1 MLVSYLI
8 FSILLFAVML
18 LLIVGFETVG
28 FKLSETLTIFIISS
42 AIYFTSSLSILLYFR
57 GWLGFGL
64 VDATHKIFCFQNI
77 LLVGSRGN
85 LAVGFDIAGF
95 LIPFIISLRMIVDKR
110 SPILSSIIGIVVV
123 AVVAYLFSDFLQD
136 EGILVRNI
144 YALSLVASILGIALA
159 NKNWEKAGPI
169 AYVSGSLGVLIGAD
183 VIRLIDLIR
192 YKSSALVIAS
202 VGGAGV
208 FDAIFLVGIFAV
220 IIDIAL
226 VQYLRLVNKIKS
238 HVP

>member
-1 MLVSYLI
+1 MLVSYVI
-8 FSILLFAVML
+8 FLILLFAVLL

-42 AIYFTSSLSILLYFR
+42 TIYLTSSLSIILYFR
-57 GWLGFGL
+57 GWIGFGL
-64 VDATHKIFCFQNI
+64 VDATHKIFRFQNM
-77 LLVGSRGN
+77 LLVGNGGN
-85 LAVGFDIAGF
+85 IAVGFDIAGF
-95 LIPFIISLRMIVDKR
+95 LIPFIISLRMIADKR
-110 SPILSSIIGIVVV
+110 SPILSSVIGVAVVG
-123 AVVAYLFSDFLQD
+123 VVAYLFSDFLPG
-136 EGILVRNI
+136 EGVLIRNI
-144 YALSLVASILGIALA
+144 YGLSLVASVLGIALA

-183 VIRLIDLIR
+183 VIRLSDLIH
-192 YKSSALVIAS
+192 YKSSALVVAS

-226 VQYLRLVNKIKS
+226 VHYLRLVNIIKS
-238 HVP
+238 HIP